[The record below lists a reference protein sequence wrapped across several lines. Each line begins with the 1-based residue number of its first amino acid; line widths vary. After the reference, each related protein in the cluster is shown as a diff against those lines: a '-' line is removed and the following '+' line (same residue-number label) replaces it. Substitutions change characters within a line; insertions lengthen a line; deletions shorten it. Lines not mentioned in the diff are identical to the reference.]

1 MSTSASKPLSQQG
14 RPPCS
19 LPLVDADLSLGNAN
33 WIKGLQA
40 ETDWIWTANLN
51 PVAFPNNLGR
61 YLLHIPGVF
70 EQQLNYSTT
79 LTFDEPSFR
88 NGVQMSG
95 FVDRVQRELVISYIA
110 QSRRCWYSMTHHA
123 LLGYLTAK
131 KHGLSDATYVD
142 KWTNLLNFRNAG
154 DTYSDVELAILEFA
168 EAFGSDP
175 KRYTDAQYAKLRA
188 ALLEDSQARYPTE
201 GKWMQQLD
209 AARAARRLAL
219 ARGETADEIAR
230 SAAQAA
236 ADVGDIMSA
245 PLTRRTVDAQVV
257 ELAFVCLQFVAL
269 ADVLTSLN
277 VPDEDH
283 FAETLEQT
291 VPAEVVAF
299 VNDLCAKGGAGLGE
313 LLPARVRPPVED
325 ILAGK
330 FTVAPV
336 ELKARSPRL
345 LLQSYELTANDPTPD
360 KGLAVGGIQTGV
372 YGWGFGAHEPGT
384 LAFCLELH
392 QELARYEAPYSLPLL
407 FNEDEWR
414 NGSQTSGYVSR
425 LLKEL
430 VHQKVYQSVRS
441 RYELNSHTLF
451 LFNSYLDLYGVGRQP
466 RPEMTP
472 HERDVARHEALRRA
486 ELAALYTLDHQS
498 APPGTFSDLETAA
511 LSWVQ
516 LVLTQ
521 PHNAHREEA
530 RLRAELDKDNEYE
543 IAAGVRKL
551 DTTGGVDAVAARRR
565 LVDHQIAELVM
576 IIGHTDGLGR
586 AATMLQFET
595 EGPVQVIE
603 GTLNSSTGGIKP
615 TLNDR
620 GEAVLTGY
628 FNNRLGVFQAGARV
642 VGVPDTVLT
651 MNELLANPALNAQVQ
666 QRLDAG
672 ETGFHMSASDAEK
685 TSEF

>member
-1 MSTSASKPLSQQG
+1 LLGNLVIVQPRGGELADALHRLGGVRLVVAFAGAGDHDLTNSPA
-14 RPPCS
+14 
-19 LPLVDADLSLGNAN
+19 LPLHAN
-33 WIKGLQA
+33 RRR
-40 ETDWIWTANLN
+40 TS
-51 PVAFPNNLGR
+51 R
-61 YLLHIPGVF
+61 H
-70 EQQLNYSTT
+70 
-79 LTFDEPSFR
+79 
-88 NGVQMSG
+88 
-95 FVDRVQRELVISYIA
+95 VDRVQRELVISYIA
-110 QSRRCWYSMTHHA
+110 QSRRCWYSMRHHA

-154 DTYSDVELAILEFA
+154 DTYSDVELAVLEFA

-245 PLTRRTVDAQVV
+245 DLSRRTVDAQVV

-283 FAETLEQT
+283 FAEALEQT

-345 LLQSYELTANDPTPD
+345 RLQSYELTVNDESPD

-372 YGWGFGAHEPGT
+372 YGWGFGAHAPGT
-384 LAFCLELH
+384 LAFCLGLH

-425 LLKEL
+425 LLKEI

-466 RPEMTP
+466 RPEMTRQ
-472 HERDVARHEALRRA
+472 EEDVARAEALRRA
-486 ELAALYTLDHQS
+486 ELAALYTLDHES

-516 LVLTQ
+516 FVLTQ
-521 PHNAHREEA
+521 PHNAYREEA

-543 IAAGVRKL
+543 IAAGLRKL
-551 DTTGGVDAVAARRR
+551 DTTGGVEAVAARRR

-586 AATMLQFET
+586 AATILQFET

-628 FNNRLGVFQAGARV
+628 FNDRPGVFQLGARV
-642 VGVPDTVLT
+642 GVTDKAFT
-651 MNELLANPALNAQVQ
+651 MNELLANPVLNAQVQ

-672 ETGFHMSASDAEK
+672 ETGFHISASDAEK

>member
-1 MSTSASKPLSQQG
+1 MSTSVSKPLSQQG

-40 ETDWIWTANLN
+40 ESDWIWTANLN
-51 PVAFPNNLGR
+51 PVASPSNLGR

-79 LTFDEPSFR
+79 LIFDEPSFR

-168 EAFGSDP
+168 ESFGGDP

-219 ARGETADEIAR
+219 ARGEAADESAR
-230 SAAQAA
+230 SAARAA

-245 PLTRRTVDAQVV
+245 DLSRRTVDAQVV

-269 ADVLTSLN
+269 TDVLTSLN

-283 FAETLEQT
+283 FAEALEQT
-291 VPAEVVAF
+291 VPAAVIAF

-325 ILAGK
+325 IVAGK
-330 FTVAPV
+330 FTVAPA
-336 ELKARSPRL
+336 ELKARPPRL
-345 LLQSYELTANDPTPD
+345 RLQSYELTVQENMLD

-372 YGWGFGAHEPGT
+372 YGWGFGAHAPGT
-384 LAFCLELH
+384 LAFCLKLH

-414 NGSQTSGYVSR
+414 NGSQTSGYASR

-451 LFNSYLDLYGVGRQP
+451 LFMTYSDLYGVGRQP
-466 RPEMTP
+466 RPEMTQQ
-472 HERDVARHEALRRA
+472 EQDVARAEASRQA
-486 ELAALYTLDHQS
+486 ELAALYTLDHES

-521 PHNAHREEA
+521 PHNAYREEA

-551 DTTGGVDAVAARRR
+551 DTTGGIDAVAARRR
-565 LVDHQIAELVM
+565 LVDHQIAELAM

-586 AATMLQFET
+586 AATILQFET
-595 EGPVQVIE
+595 EGSVQIIE
-603 GTLNSSTGGIKP
+603 GTLNSSTQRIRP
-615 TLNDR
+615 TLDD
-620 GEAVLTGY
+620 GEAVPTGY
-628 FNNRLGVFQAGARV
+628 FNDRQGVFQSGREF
-642 VGVPDTVLT
+642 GVTATVFT

-672 ETGFHMSASDAEK
+672 ETGFHISASDAEK
-685 TSEF
+685 TGEF

>member
-1 MSTSASKPLSQQG
+1 MSTSVTTPLSQQG

-19 LPLVDADLSLGNAN
+19 LPLADADLSLGNAN

-40 ETDWIWTANLN
+40 QTDWIWSANLN
-51 PVAFPNNLGR
+51 PAAFPNNLGR
-61 YLLHIPGVF
+61 YFLHIPGVF

-79 LTFDEPSFR
+79 LIFDEPSFR

-95 FVDRVQRELVISYIA
+95 LVDRVNRELVISYIS
-110 QSRRCWYSMTHHA
+110 QSRRCWYLMTHHA

-142 KWTNLLNFRNAG
+142 KWTNLLDFGSAG

-168 EAFGSDP
+168 AAFCRDP
-175 KRYTDAQYAKLRA
+175 KRYTDAQYAKLRE
-188 ALLEDSQARYPTE
+188 ALSRDSQARYATE
-201 GKWMQQLD
+201 GRWMQQLN
-209 AARAARRLAL
+209 AARGARRLAL
-219 ARGETADEIAR
+219 ARGKNADEIAQ

-236 ADVGDIMSA
+236 AEVSETMPADLS
-245 PLTRRTVDAQVV
+245 RRTVDAQVV
-257 ELAFVCLQFVAL
+257 ELAFVCLQVVAM

-277 VPDEDH
+277 VPDEEFITD
-283 FAETLEQT
+283 ALEQT
-291 VPAEVVAF
+291 LPPEMLAL
-299 VNDLCAKGGAGLGE
+299 VNDLCANGGAGLGQ
-313 LLPARVRPPVED
+313 LLPDPVRPPVED

-330 FTVAPV
+330 FTVAPA

-345 LLQSYELTANDPTPD
+345 PLQSYELTVNEESPD
-360 KGLAVGGIQTGV
+360 KGMAVGGIQTGV
-372 YGWGFGAHEPGT
+372 YGWGFGAHAPGT
-384 LAFCLELH
+384 LAFCLQLH

-430 VHQKVYQSVRS
+430 VHQKVYQTVRS

-451 LFNSYLDLYGVGRQP
+451 LFNSYLDLYGLGRQP
-466 RPEMTP
+466 RPDMTDQ
-472 HERDVARHEALRRA
+472 EKDAARAEALRRA
-486 ELAALYTLDHQS
+486 ELASLYTLDHES
-498 APPGTFSDLETAA
+498 APAGTFSDLENAA

-516 LVLTQ
+516 LVLTE
-521 PHNAHREEA
+521 PHTAHRAEA
-530 RLRAELDKDNEYE
+530 RLRAELDKDNDYE

-551 DTTGGVDAVAARRR
+551 DTTGGAEQSAARRR

-586 AATMLQFET
+586 AATILQFET

-603 GTLNSSTGGIKP
+603 GTLDSSTGGTKP
-615 TLNDR
+615 KLNDG

-628 FNNRLGVFQAGARV
+628 YNDRPGIFELGAKAGVTAKAF
-642 VGVPDTVLT
+642 T
-651 MNELLANPALNAQVQ
+651 MNELLANPGLNTQVR

-672 ETGFHMSASDAEK
+672 ETDFHVSSSDAEK

>member
-1 MSTSASKPLSQQG
+1 MSTSVSKPLSQQG

-19 LPLVDADLSLGNAN
+19 LPMADADLSLGNAN

-40 ETDWIWTANLN
+40 QTDWIWTANLN
-51 PVAFPNNLGR
+51 PVANPNNLGR
-61 YLLHIPGVF
+61 YFLHIPGVF

-95 FVDRVQRELVISYIA
+95 FVDRVQRELVISYTA
-110 QSRRCWYSMTHHA
+110 QSRRCWYSMRHHA

-142 KWTNLLNFRNAG
+142 KWSNLLNFRNAG

-209 AARAARRLAL
+209 AARAAHRLAL

-230 SAAQAA
+230 SAARAA

-245 PLTRRTVDAQVV
+245 DLSRRTVDAQVV

-283 FAETLEQT
+283 FAEALEQT
-291 VPAEVVAF
+291 VPAEVVAV

-345 LLQSYELTANDPTPD
+345 LLQSYELTVNDESPD

-372 YGWGFGAHEPGT
+372 YGWGFGAHAPGT
-384 LAFCLELH
+384 LAFCLGLH

-425 LLKEL
+425 LLKEI

-466 RPEMTP
+466 RPEMTRQ
-472 HERDVARHEALRRA
+472 EQDVARAEALRRA
-486 ELAALYTLDHQS
+486 ELAALYTLDHES

-516 LVLTQ
+516 FVLTQ
-521 PHNAHREEA
+521 PHNAYRQEA

-551 DTTGGVDAVAARRR
+551 DTTGGIDAVAARRR

-586 AATMLQFET
+586 AATILQFET

-603 GTLNSSTGGIKP
+603 GTLNSSTGGITP

-628 FNNRLGVFQAGARV
+628 FNDRPGVFQLCARV
-642 VGVPDTVLT
+642 GVTDKAFT

-672 ETGFHMSASDAEK
+672 ETGFHISASDAEK

>member
-1 MSTSASKPLSQQG
+1 MSTSVSKPLSQQG

-19 LPLVDADLSLGNAN
+19 LPMADADLSLGNAN

-40 ETDWIWTANLN
+40 QTDWIWTANLN
-51 PVAFPNNLGR
+51 PVANPNNLGR
-61 YLLHIPGVF
+61 YFLHIPGVF

-95 FVDRVQRELVISYIA
+95 FVDRVQRELVISYTA
-110 QSRRCWYSMTHHA
+110 QSRRCWYSMRHHA

-142 KWTNLLNFRNAG
+142 KWSNLLNFRNAG
-154 DTYSDVELAILEFA
+154 DTYSDAELAILEFA

-209 AARAARRLAL
+209 AARAAHRLAL

-230 SAAQAA
+230 SAARAA

-245 PLTRRTVDAQVV
+245 DLSRRTVDAQVV

-283 FAETLEQT
+283 FAEALEQT
-291 VPAEVVAF
+291 VPAEVVAV

-345 LLQSYELTANDPTPD
+345 LLQSYELTVNDESPD

-372 YGWGFGAHEPGT
+372 YGWGFGAHAPGT
-384 LAFCLELH
+384 LAFCLRLH

-425 LLKEL
+425 LLKEI

-466 RPEMTP
+466 RPEMTRQ
-472 HERDVARHEALRRA
+472 EQDVARAEALRRA
-486 ELAALYTLDHQS
+486 ELAALYTLDHES

-516 LVLTQ
+516 FVLTQ
-521 PHNAHREEA
+521 PHNAYRQEA

-551 DTTGGVDAVAARRR
+551 DTTGGIDAVAARRR

-586 AATMLQFET
+586 AATILQFET

-603 GTLNSSTGGIKP
+603 GTLNSSTGGITP

-628 FNNRLGVFQAGARV
+628 FNDRPGVFQLCARV
-642 VGVPDTVLT
+642 GVTDKAFT

-672 ETGFHMSASDAEK
+672 ETGFHISASDAEK